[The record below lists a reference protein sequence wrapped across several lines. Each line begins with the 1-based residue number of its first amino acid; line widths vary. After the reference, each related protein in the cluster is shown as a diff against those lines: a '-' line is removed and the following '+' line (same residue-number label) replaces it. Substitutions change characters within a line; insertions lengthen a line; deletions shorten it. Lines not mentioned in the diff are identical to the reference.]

1 MVIFVVEIKVS
12 IIIPVYNA
20 ENFVENSINSVL
32 CQTYSNIEI
41 IIVNDGS
48 TDKSQEICTKLL
60 QKDKRIVLVNKTNEG
75 AGKARFVGIQK
86 SRGKYICFLDADD
99 IMETCFVEKMV
110 AALENNS
117 ADLVEC
123 GYCIFSEDLLKK
135 HKVFEKNKI
144 YNREQFK
151 ENVIANTII
160 DGKEAVVLWNKIYRK
175 KLIDQYVQIYAAN
188 VLEDYLFNMQYYLGV
203 EKYVYLNEELIKYR
217 ATEDSLSRKYNPE
230 LVSELKK
237 ILPLKE
243 QYMEKYCMNDS
254 KYQKKHAMWY
264 LNYIYNYLKS
274 GIMYQGFVQRTKSV
288 IKDPVTISA
297 AHKVPEHF
305 WAKDINRGWYNICVI
320 KLYVSGIGFWIKRRL
335 YQIKKLL

>member
-60 QKDKRIVLVNKTNEG
+60 QKDKRNSNWFNKTNEG

-160 DGKEAVVLWNKIYRK
+160 DGKEAVVLWNKN
-175 KLIDQYVQIYAAN
+175 L
-188 VLEDYLFNMQYYLGV
+188 
-203 EKYVYLNEELIKYR
+203 
-217 ATEDSLSRKYNPE
+217 P
-230 LVSELKK
+230 KK
-237 ILPLKE
+237 I
-243 QYMEKYCMNDS
+243 N
-254 KYQKKHAMWY
+254 
-264 LNYIYNYLKS
+264 
-274 GIMYQGFVQRTKSV
+274 
-288 IKDPVTISA
+288 
-297 AHKVPEHF
+297 
-305 WAKDINRGWYNICVI
+305 
-320 KLYVSGIGFWIKRRL
+320 
-335 YQIKKLL
+335 

>member
-1 MVIFVVEIKVS
+1 M
-12 IIIPVYNA
+12 
-20 ENFVENSINSVL
+20 
-32 CQTYSNIEI
+32 
-41 IIVNDGS
+41 
-48 TDKSQEICTKLL
+48 
-60 QKDKRIVLVNKTNEG
+60 
-75 AGKARFVGIQK
+75 GKKQLFYGI
-86 SRGKYICFLDADD
+86 
-99 IMETCFVEKMV
+99 
-110 AALENNS
+110 
-117 ADLVEC
+117 
-123 GYCIFSEDLLKK
+123 
-135 HKVFEKNKI
+135 
-144 YNREQFK
+144 
-151 ENVIANTII
+151 
-160 DGKEAVVLWNKIYRK
+160 KIYRK

-305 WAKDINRGWYNICVI
+305 WAKDINRGWYNVCVI